1 MQTFFFN
8 MVKLIQYLASAVIV
22 VLVLHQ
28 ELKYFFYI
36 TNYCLF
42 YKLLFTLKLIT
53 FLPKSKF
60 EIKTS
65 VHESNPTPYPK

>member
-1 MQTFFFN
+1 
-8 MVKLIQYLASAVIV
+8 MVKLIQYLASAVV

-53 FLPKSKF
+53 FLTKSKF

-65 VHESNPTPYPK
+65 AHESNPTPYPK